1 MNPEAATR
9 GFLQRNVFLK
19 IPQILQQNTCAI
31 VFYVIKLQASACNF
45 MKEEALVQVFFC
57 DFCKIFKNAFFTELL
72 WKNAPAE
79 SKEI

>member
-19 IPQILQQNTCAI
+19 IRQILQQNTCAI
-31 VFYVIKLQASACNF
+31 VFYVIKLQASAFNF
-45 MKEEALVQVFFC
+45 IKEEALVQVFFY
-57 DFCKIFKNAFFTELL
+57 DFCKNFKNTFFTEQLR
-72 WKNAPAE
+72 KTAPVE